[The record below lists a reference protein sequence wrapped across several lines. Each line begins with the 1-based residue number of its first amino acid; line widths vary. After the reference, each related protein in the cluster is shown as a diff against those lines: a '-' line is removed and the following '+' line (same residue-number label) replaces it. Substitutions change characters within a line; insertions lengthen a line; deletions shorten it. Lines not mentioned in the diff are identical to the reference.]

1 MLFGRIVGLITI
13 YLDFWTSLG
22 LPERPLPSRP
32 CTRTATRGFVHDHRR
47 FNATKTPRCLQQ
59 IQIGDSQSL
68 LALINLAI
76 ARAFQHLF
84 RCFIHLQLIFPPVS
98 PMPWSLHA
106 RFDLKHLDVLQF
118 VCVSHHFKLICQL
131 FFLILYRRFSPRHFP
146 PIFSHR
152 VFSAGGIGVIH
163 TNLSIEAQAEQVA
176 RVKKFKALWA
186 FGTGGVGW

>member
-1 MLFGRIVGLITI
+1 MITVGSML
-13 YLDFWTSLG
+13 
-22 LPERPLPSRP
+22 P
-32 CTRTATRGFVHDHRR
+32 
-47 FNATKTPRCLQQ
+47 KTPRCLQQ

-84 RCFIHLQLIFPPVS
+84 RCFIHLQLIFTPVS

>member
-1 MLFGRIVGLITI
+1 M
-13 YLDFWTSLG
+13 
-22 LPERPLPSRP
+22 PERPLPSRP
-32 CTRTATRGFVHDHRR
+32 CTRTATRGFVHDYRR
-47 FNATKTPRCLQQ
+47 SNATKTPRCLQQ

-106 RFDLKHLDVLQF
+106 RF
-118 VCVSHHFKLICQL
+118 ICQL
-131 FFLILYRRFSPRHFP
+131 FFLILYRRFPPRHFP
-146 PIFSHR
+146 PILSHR

-186 FGTGGVGW
+186 FRTGGVSW